1 MPVQSTHPP
10 LSQALPPLI
19 LGGAGFSNQ
28 LNANPTSLPVRQVI
42 KEAFNLG
49 IRAIDT
55 SPYYYGPSEQLIGD
69 ALSQPEIVK
78 HYPRKDYILMTK
90 VGRISA
96 AEFNYSPS
104 CIRTSILRSLERL
117 DTSYL
122 DVIFC
127 HDAEYITDGETL
139 IAIGVLLDFV
149 RDGKIRYV
157 GISGYRIDILMRLAK
172 AARQRYSRPLGVVQN
187 WAQLTLQN
195 SRLETQGLDSLRNEG
210 VSCVCSS
217 SPLAI
222 GLLRSGGVPQGSLG
236 DFHPA
241 PAGLRAVAKEAAEFV
256 VAQTGESMASLALQY
271 ALSRAPL
278 ASMESFRV
286 STITGISS
294 VSELKEKV
302 MAARQI
308 LKGPVDGRKGSILD
322 YSPQKEMQFERDKS
336 LYKSVRRI
344 LGPWVGYCFPSP
356 GEGWCTERKRMLGQK
371 KSANL

>member
-1 MPVQSTHPP
+1 MPLQSTHPP
-10 LSQALPPLI
+10 LSQVLSPLI

-28 LNANPTSLPVRQVI
+28 LNANPASLPTHEVI

-55 SPYYYGPSEQLIGD
+55 SPYGPSEQLIGG
-69 ALSQPEIVK
+69 ALSQPEIVN
-78 HYPRKDYILMTK
+78 HYPRENYILMTK

-104 CIRTSILRSLERL
+104 WIRTSILRSLERL
-117 DTSYL
+117 NTSYL
-122 DVIFC
+122 DVVFC
-127 HDAEYITDGETL
+127 HDVEYVTDEETL
-139 IAIGVLLDFV
+139 IAIRVLLDFV
-149 RDGKIRYV
+149 HEGKIRYV
-157 GISGYRIDILMRLAK
+157 GISGYRIDILIRLAR
-172 AARQRYSRPLGVVQN
+172 AVRQCYSRPLDVVQN

-195 SRLETQGLDSLRNEG
+195 SRLETEGLDSLRNEG

-241 PAGLRAVAKEAAEFV
+241 PAGLRAVAEEAAEFV
-256 VAQTGESMASLALQY
+256 VAQTGESMASLALRY
-271 ALSRAPL
+271 ALSRAQL

-294 VSELKEKV
+294 VSELKENI

-308 LKGPVDGRKGSILD
+308 LKGPVDGRKGAILD
-322 YSPQKEMQFERDKS
+322 YSPPNEMQFERDKP
-336 LYKSVRRI
+336 LYEIVRRI

-356 GEGWCTERKRMLGQK
+356 EEGWCTERKRMLGQK
-371 KSANL
+371 KSGNL